1 MTAPAQLRAMARAWR
16 ALPERD
22 RAIFAAVRF
31 EALDYV
37 AAAERHGCTVNDV
50 EQTITRVLVVLDE
63 AASQHEA

>member
-1 MTAPAQLRAMARAWR
+1 MTAPAQLMAMAHTWR

-37 AAAERHGCTVNDV
+37 QAARRYGCTVDAV
-50 EQTITRVLVVLDE
+50 EQTITRVLVALDE
-63 AASQHEA
+63 AASQHEP

>member
-1 MTAPAQLRAMARAWR
+1 MTAPAQLRTMARAWR

-37 AAAERHGCTVNDV
+37 QAARRYGCTIDDV
-50 EQTITRVLVVLDE
+50 ERAIAHVLVALDE
-63 AASQHEA
+63 AANQDEP

>member
-31 EALDYV
+31 EELDYV
-37 AAAERHGCTVNDV
+37 ATAKRHGCTVDDV
-50 EQTITRVLVVLDE
+50 EQTIARVLVAFNRATED
-63 AASQHEA
+63 